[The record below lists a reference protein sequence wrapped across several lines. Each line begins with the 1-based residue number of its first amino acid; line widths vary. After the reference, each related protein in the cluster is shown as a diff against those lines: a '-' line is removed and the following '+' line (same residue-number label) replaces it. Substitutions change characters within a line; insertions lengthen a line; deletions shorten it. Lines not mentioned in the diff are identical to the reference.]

1 MINLLSA
8 GFSRLFKRKTFY
20 VCVTIMALYGAVG
33 IFDAFLYNAA
43 TNLDDIFFEYCA
55 LIPVL
60 MAVFCAMFIGTE
72 YSDGTMRNK
81 IITGHKRIVIYMSNF
96 IICAAAGLMMYAVYI
111 VICLGLGIPM
121 LGLFAGDIGGIFARV
136 GCSLALLLSLTG
148 IFTLISLTVRSKAA
162 AAVIC
167 LILAF
172 VTLIAGVTLYS
183 ILQEESEYLQIYTY
197 NGNYVEIDGD
207 FQTVQFDDDGNEIDI
222 SSELK
227 TEDVLNPFYVG
238 GIKRQIYRFIVDF
251 TPGGQ
256 VMLIIAD
263 EESDPL
269 LLAGYSLLIAVV
281 TTAAG
286 LIIFNKKNLN

>member
-8 GFSRLFKRKTFY
+8 GFTRLFKRKTFY
-20 VCVTIMALYGAVG
+20 VCVTVMVLYGAVG
-33 IFDAFLYNAA
+33 IFDAFSNDAA
-43 TNLDDIFFEYCA
+43 ANLDEIFFEYCA

-96 IICAAAGLMMYAVYI
+96 IICAAAGLMMCAAYI
-111 VICLGLGIPM
+111 IVCLGLGIPM
-121 LGLFAGDIGGIFARV
+121 LGLFAGDIGVILVRV

-148 IFTLISLTVRSKAA
+148 IFALISLTVRSKAA
-162 AAVIC
+162 SAVIC
-167 LILAF
+167 IILAF

-183 ILQEESEYLQIYTY
+183 LLQEPEYWQIYTY
-197 NGNYVEIDGD
+197 EGNYVEIDGD
-207 FQTVQFDDDGNEIDI
+207 FQTAQFDDDGNEIDI

-256 VMLIIAD
+256 AILIIAN
-263 EESDPL
+263 EVSDPL
-269 LLAGYSLLIAVV
+269 LLAGYSVLIAVA

>member
-8 GFSRLFKRKTFY
+8 GFTRLFKRKTFY
-20 VCVTIMALYGAVG
+20 VCVTVMALYGAVG
-33 IFDAFLYNAA
+33 IFDAFLNNAA
-43 TNLDDIFFEYCA
+43 ANLDDIFFEYCA

-121 LGLFAGDIGGIFARV
+121 LGLFAGDIGVIFARV

-183 ILQEESEYLQIYTY
+183 ILQEPEYLRIYTY
-197 NGNYVEIDGD
+197 KGNYVEIDGD
-207 FQTVQFDDDGNEIDI
+207 FQTAQFDDDGNEIDI

-256 VMLIIAD
+256 VILIIAD
-263 EESDPL
+263 EVSDPL
-269 LLAGYSLLIAVV
+269 LPVGYSVLIAVA

>member
-8 GFSRLFKRKTFY
+8 GFTRLFKRKTFY
-20 VCVTIMALYGAVG
+20 VCVTVMALYGAVG
-33 IFDAFLYNAA
+33 IFDALLNNAA
-43 TNLDDIFFEYCA
+43 ANLDDIFFEYCA

-121 LGLFAGDIGGIFARV
+121 LGLFAGDIGVIFARV

-183 ILQEESEYLQIYTY
+183 ILQEPEYLRIYTY
-197 NGNYVEIDGD
+197 KGNYVEIDGD
-207 FQTVQFDDDGNEIDI
+207 FQTAQFDEDGNEIDI

-256 VMLIIAD
+256 VILIIAD
-263 EESDPL
+263 EVSDPL
-269 LLAGYSLLIAVV
+269 LTVGYSVLIAVV

>member
-8 GFSRLFKRKTFY
+8 GFSRLFKKRTFY
-20 VCVTIMALYGAVG
+20 VCVIFMALYGAVG
-33 IFDAFLYNAA
+33 IFDAFSNNAA
-43 TNLDDIFFEYCA
+43 ANLDDIFFEYCS

-96 IICAAAGLMMYAVYI
+96 IICAAAGLMMCAAYI

-121 LGLFAGDIGGIFARV
+121 LGLFAGDIGMTFARV

-162 AAVIC
+162 SAVIC
-167 LILAF
+167 IILAF
-172 VTLIAGVTLYS
+172 VTLIKGVVLYS
-183 ILQEESEYLQIYTY
+183 LLQAPEYRQEYTY
-197 NGNYVEIDGD
+197 EGNYVEINGD
-207 FQTVQFDDDGNEIDI
+207 FQAVEFDDDGNEII
-222 SSELK
+222 PSELK
-227 TEDVLNPFYVG
+227 SEYVPNPFYVG

-256 VMLIIAD
+256 AILIIAD
-263 EESDPL
+263 EVSDPL
-269 LLAGYSLLIAVV
+269 LPVGYSVLIAVV

>member
-20 VCVTIMALYGAVG
+20 VGITVMALYGAVG
-33 IFDAFLYNAA
+33 IFDAFSNDAA
-43 TNLDDIFFEYCA
+43 ANLDDIFFEYCA

-96 IICAAAGLMMYAVYI
+96 IICAAAGLMMCAAYI
-111 VICLGLGIPM
+111 IVCLGLGIPM
-121 LGLFAGDIGGIFARV
+121 LGLFAGDIGMTFARV

-162 AAVIC
+162 SAVIC
-167 LILAF
+167 IILAF
-172 VTLIAGVTLYS
+172 VTLIVGVTLYS
-183 ILQEESEYLQIYTY
+183 LLQEPEYWQEYTY
-197 NGNYVEIDGD
+197 KGNYVEIDGD
-207 FQTVQFDDDGNEIDI
+207 FQTAQFDDDGNEIDI

-227 TEDVLNPFYVG
+227 SEYVPNPFYVG
-238 GIKRQIYRFIVDF
+238 GVKRQIYRFIVDF

-256 VMLIIAD
+256 AILIIAN
-263 EESDPL
+263 EVSDPL
-269 LLAGYSLLIAVV
+269 LPAGYSLLIAVA